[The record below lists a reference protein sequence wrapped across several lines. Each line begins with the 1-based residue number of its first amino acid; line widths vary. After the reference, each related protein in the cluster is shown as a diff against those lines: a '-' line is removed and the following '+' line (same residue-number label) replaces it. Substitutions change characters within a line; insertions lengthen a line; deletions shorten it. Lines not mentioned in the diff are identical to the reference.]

1 MYVKL
6 FHRTNIKKY
15 ERPINKK
22 GVVLMKQNT
31 ASLENKVI
39 RKVTLRIIPYI
50 FILYIISFLDR
61 VNIGYAALDMNKDL
75 GLTASTIGLISG
87 IFFFGYLLF
96 EVPSNIFMHR
106 VGASKWIARIMV
118 SWGIVVMATAWAQ
131 NEIHLYIL
139 RFLLGL
145 AEAGFFP
152 GIILYITYW
161 FRAKEQARAF
171 ALFTTALAASNIIGA
186 PVSTWIMDHIQWF
199 GMQGWRWMFILE
211 GIPAVIFGIITY
223 FYLTDRPNDA
233 KWLSQEEKDWLN
245 AELQK
250 EREAKLGV
258 EQHSIRQVLKNP
270 RVLRLSLIYFTL
282 VTGLYGIGF
291 WLPTIIKEFSQ
302 VLSNTQVGL
311 ITMIPYIIGAIAM
324 IWWGRHSDRTGE
336 RRLHAAIPP
345 LIGAIGLIGCGMIS
359 EPVTSLVFMAIATAG
374 IYSFFGPF
382 WSLPA
387 LFLTG
392 SSAAVGIAFINSIGN
407 LGGFL
412 GPYMLG
418 YLKDATGKMQIG
430 LFFLSALLVI
440 CSLLVLG
447 IKKEYTK
454 VTSEITFNKHKVES
468 NG

>member
-1 MYVKL
+1 
-6 FHRTNIKKY
+6 
-15 ERPINKK
+15 
-22 GVVLMKQNT
+22 MKQNK

-75 GLTASTIGLISG
+75 GLTASTMGLISG

-118 SWGIVVMATAWAQ
+118 SWGIVVIATAWAQ

-139 RFLLGL
+139 RFLLGV

-186 PVSTWIMDHIQWF
+186 PVSTWIMDHIQWI
-199 GMQGWRWMFILE
+199 GMQGWRWMFVLE

-233 KWLSQEEKDWLN
+233 KWLSHEEKDWLN

-250 EREAKLGV
+250 ERESKLGV
-258 EQHSIRQVLKNP
+258 EQHSIKQVLKNP
-270 RVLRLSLIYFTL
+270 RVLHLSLIYFTL

-311 ITMIPYIIGAIAM
+311 ITMIPYIIGAFAM

-336 RRLHAAIPP
+336 RRLHVAIPP
-345 LIGAIGLIGCGMIS
+345 LVGAIGLIGCGMIS
-359 EPVTSLVFMAIATAG
+359 DPVTSLVFMAIATAG

-430 LFFLSALLVI
+430 LFFLGALLVI
-440 CSLLVLG
+440 CSLLVLS

-454 VTSEITFNKHKVES
+454 ITSKNIFHKHKVES